1 MTMKDPQDNLLIIF
15 TRNPELGKCKTRL
28 AASVG
33 NETALAIYIFLLK
46 HTQTV
51 TTPLKV
57 DKEVHYSDR
66 IGEDDLWDP
75 EAYKKKMQW
84 GEELGARMY
93 HAIKAGFEAG
103 YKRIILIGSDL
114 YDLSTQ
120 DLEEAF
126 DALHT
131 HEVVLGP
138 AEDGGYYLL
147 GTTHLIPEIFKNK
160 AWGTGSVLADTL
172 ANLTEKNTHLLE
184 TKNDVD
190 VLEDIKDTPVFQ
202 QFLNKQ

>member
-1 MTMKDPQDNLLIIF
+1 MKDPQDNLLIIF

-33 NETALAIYIFLLK
+33 DETALAIYVFLLK

-51 TTPLKV
+51 TAPLEV
-57 DKEVHYSDR
+57 DKEVHYSNR

-75 EAYKKKMQW
+75 EVFQKKMQW
-84 GEELGARMY
+84 GDDLGARMH
-93 HAIKAGFEAG
+93 HAIQAGMKAG

-114 YDLSTQ
+114 YDLNTA
-120 DLEEAF
+120 DLEQAF
-126 DALHT
+126 EVLNT

-147 GTTHLIPEIFKNK
+147 GMTELIPEVFINK
-160 AWGTGSVLADTL
+160 AWGTESVLKDTL
-172 ANLTEKNTHLLE
+172 ADLTNKNTHLLAI
-184 TKNDVD
+184 KNDID
-190 VLEDIKDTPVFQ
+190 VLEDIRENPAFQ
-202 QFLNKQ
+202 PFLNKQ

>member
-33 NETALAIYIFLLK
+33 NETALAIYIFLLR

>member
-1 MTMKDPQDNLLIIF
+1 MKDPQNNLLIIF

-28 AASVG
+28 AATVG
-33 NETALAIYIFLLK
+33 DETALAIYIFLLR
-46 HTQTV
+46 HTEMV
-51 TTPLKV
+51 TAPLEV

-75 EAYKKKMQW
+75 EVYKKKMQW
-84 GEELGARMY
+84 GDELGTRMH
-93 HAIKAGFEAG
+93 HAIHAGFKAG
-103 YKRIILIGSDL
+103 YKRVILIGSDL
-114 YDLSTQ
+114 YDLTTQ

-131 HEVVLGP
+131 NEVVLGP

-147 GTTHLIPEIFKNK
+147 GMTHLIPEVFKNK
-160 AWGTGSVLADTL
+160 AWGTASVLKDTL
-172 ANLTEKNTHLLE
+172 ANLTDINTHLLA

-190 VLEDIKDTPVFQ
+190 VLEDIRDTPAFQ
-202 QFLNKQ
+202 TFLNKQ

>member
-1 MTMKDPQDNLLIIF
+1 MLMNNPQESLLIIF

-33 NETALAIYIFLLK
+33 DETALAIYVFLLE

-51 TTPLKV
+51 TASLQV
-57 DKEVHYSDR
+57 DKEVHYSDH

-75 EAYKKKMQW
+75 EVYQKKMQW
-84 GEELGARMY
+84 GDDLGVRMH
-93 HAIKAGFEAG
+93 HAIEAGLEAG
-103 YKRIILIGSDL
+103 YKRIVLIGSDL
-114 YDLSTQ
+114 YDLSTS
-120 DLEEAF
+120 DLQQAF
-126 DALHT
+126 NALNT

-147 GTTHLIPEIFKNK
+147 GMTRLIPEVFEKK
-160 AWGTGSVLADTL
+160 AWGTATVLKDTL
-172 ANLTEKNTHLLE
+172 ANLTEKNTHLLA

-190 VLEDIKDTPVFQ
+190 TLEDIRENRAFQ
-202 QFLNKQ
+202 PFLNK

>member
-1 MTMKDPQDNLLIIF
+1 MKDPQDNLLIIF

-33 NETALAIYIFLLK
+33 DETALAIYVFLLK
-46 HTQTV
+46 HTQMV
-51 TTPLKV
+51 TAPLEV
-57 DKEVHYSDR
+57 DKEVHYSNR

-75 EAYKKKMQW
+75 EVFQKKMQW
-84 GEELGARMY
+84 GDDLGARM
-93 HAIKAGFEAG
+93 HNALRAGFEAN

-114 YDLSTQ
+114 YDLNTA
-120 DLEEAF
+120 DLEKAF
-126 DALHT
+126 DALNT

-147 GTTHLIPEIFKNK
+147 GMTQLIPEVFINK
-160 AWGTGSVLADTL
+160 SWGSASVLKDTL
-172 ANLTEKNTHLLE
+172 ANLTDKNTHLLA

-190 VLEDIKDTPVFQ
+190 VLEDIRENPAFQ
-202 QFLNKQ
+202 PFLNKE